1 MPWPT
6 VACFQVGLEPQH
18 TLKEFVAAGDSKF
31 KKLPPGWKFRV
42 KMLDEDLIEI
52 PESGVATITPDEFF
66 NVYDK
71 AGPGMTNYTP

>member
-1 MPWPT
+1 
-6 VACFQVGLEPQH
+6 
-18 TLKEFVAAGDSKF
+18 
-31 KKLPPGWKFRV
+31 
-42 KMLDEDLIEI
+42 MLDEDLIEI